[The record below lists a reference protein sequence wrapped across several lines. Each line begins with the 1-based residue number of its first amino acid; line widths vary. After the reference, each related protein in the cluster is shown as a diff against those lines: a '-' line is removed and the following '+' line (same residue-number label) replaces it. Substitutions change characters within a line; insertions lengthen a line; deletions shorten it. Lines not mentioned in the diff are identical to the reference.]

1 MLQQSIGARRRAVS
15 PLLVHLFGSLL
26 LLAGVLAAVPQAFG
40 QATQAAIGVYRPG
53 VSKFFLDGNFD
64 NIVDLKLAFG
74 TPGTDVG
81 LVGDLAGAGTRYPV
95 IYRNGAW
102 LVDFNKDGVT
112 DQTIN
117 FGGAAN
123 DKPLIADMDGDGL
136 EDLVLFRDGI
146 WYVSATRN
154 GAITATYG
162 FGAPGDVPLLGDV
175 DHTGVKGL
183 FVYRNG
189 AWYGSTARN
198 GVVDKIYG
206 FGGDPFD
213 IPMMFDYDGD
223 GKDDLVLYRNGIW
236 YISTNGGASVT
247 AVRNFGVAGDKPLYA
262 GTGTTSTAFLDA
274 ARFLTHASF
283 GPVAAELTKA
293 AGAAGVFPFNLNCT
307 VGNMAPCFSVYIDDQ
322 FAKPATTLPVMA
334 YQPQN
339 QPGNCGSPLL
349 PGGPADA
356 LNWGTNCPRDLYT
369 QFVPQ
374 RYFFKNA
381 MTAPDQ
387 LRQRVTWALSQILVT
402 SAANDPI
409 GYANRNYQQLL
420 QDYALDNFWNLLFRI
435 SVDPLMGN
443 YLDMVNNAKADPVK
457 NTNPNENYAREIMQ
471 LFSIGLW
478 ELNNDGTLMLD
489 GGGNPIPTYSQTDIT
504 EMAKVMTGWTYW
516 PITGPLGWAKP
527 INYLVNMTP
536 CEGPTPPAGGTV
548 CGGLNWHDT
557 TQKDL
562 AFIPPVTIASGQS
575 ADTDLRAAVNS
586 LFYHANTP
594 PFIGKQLIQHLVTS
608 NPSPAY
614 VQRVSNVFINNGSG
628 VRGDMKAVVKAI
640 LLDPEALTPRNP
652 VISSF
657 GKLKEPVLLVTNLPR
672 AMNSTSDGVY
682 LIGQTRNMDQEVYT
696 SPTVFNYYPA
706 DYVIPGTSLAGPQFG
721 IFNATTYF
729 PRANFM
735 YSMTLGASCPGGT
748 PNVCGQN
755 ADSTVLNSTGTKIDY
770 GQLTPFANNTA
781 NLIQQVN
788 NMLLFG
794 TMPTGMK
801 VQIKN
806 AIDIPAYGGPSG
818 PYSATQLLNRA
829 RAAVYLVTVSP
840 KYQLEF

>member
-15 PLLVHLFGSLL
+15 PLFVHLFGMVLL
-26 LLAGVLAAVPQAFG
+26 LVGVLAAAPQASG
-40 QATQAAIGVYRPG
+40 QAMQAAIGVYRPS

-64 NIVDLKLAFG
+64 NVVDLKLVFG

-95 IYRNGAW
+95 IYRNGTW
-102 LVDFNKDGVT
+102 LVDSNKDGVT
-112 DQTIN
+112 DLTIN

-123 DKPLIADMDGDGL
+123 DQPLIADMDGDGL

-154 GAITATYG
+154 GVITATYG

-175 DHTGVKGL
+175 NGTGVKGL

-189 AWYGSTARN
+189 TWYGTTGRN
-198 GVVDKIYG
+198 GIVDKIYG
-206 FGGDPFD
+206 FGGVAGD

-223 GKDDLVLYRNGIW
+223 GKDDLVIYRNGAW

-247 AVRNFGVAGDKPLYA
+247 ATRIFGVAGDKPLYA
-262 GTGTTSTAFLDA
+262 GTGATSTQFLDA

-293 AGAAGVFPFNLNCT
+293 VTMG
-307 VGNMAPCFSVYIDDQ
+307 FSAYIDDQ
-322 FAKPATTLPVMA
+322 FAMPATTLPAMA
-334 YQPQN
+334 YAPQSQPS
-339 QPGNCGSPLL
+339 NCTSPLT

-356 LNWGTNCPRDLYT
+356 VNFGTNCPRDLYT

-409 GYANRNYQQLL
+409 AYANRNYQQLL

-457 NTNPNENYAREIMQ
+457 LTNPNENYARESMQ
-471 LFSIGLW
+471 LFSVGLW

-489 GGGNPIPTYSQTDIT
+489 ASLNPIPTYSQTDIT

-516 PITGPLGWAKP
+516 PISGPLGWAKP

-548 CGGLNWHDT
+548 CGTQNWHDI
-557 TQKDL
+557 TQKDM
-562 AFIPPVTIASGQS
+562 AFIPPVTIAAGQS
-575 ADTDLRAAVNS
+575 ADTDLRAAVNA
-586 LFYHANTP
+586 LFYHANMP

-657 GKLKEPVLLVTNLPR
+657 GKLKEPVLLVTNLLR
-672 AMNSTSDGVY
+672 AMNSSSDGVY
-682 LIGQTRNMDQEVYT
+682 LVGQTRSMDEEVYT
-696 SPTVFNYYPA
+696 SPTVFNFYPA

-735 YSMTLGASCPGGT
+735 YNLSLGASCPAGT
-748 PNVCGQN
+748 PNVCGPN
-755 ADSTVLNSTGTKIDY
+755 ADATVKNSTGTKIDY

-794 TMPTGMK
+794 TMPAGMK

-806 AIDIPAYGGPSG
+806 AIDIPAYGGPAG
-818 PYSATQLLNRA
+818 PYTAAQLLNRA

>member
-1 MLQQSIGARRRAVS
+1 MLQESIGARRRTVS
-15 PLLVHLFGSLL
+15 PLFVHMLGALL
-26 LLAGVLAAVPQAFG
+26 LLAGLLAAMPPAFG
-40 QATQAAIGVYRPG
+40 QMKAAIGVYRPV

-64 NIVDLKLAFG
+64 AQIDLKLVFG
-74 TPGTDVG
+74 TPGSDVG

-95 IYRNGAW
+95 VYRNGQW
-102 LVDFNKDGVT
+102 LVDSNKDGVT

-146 WYVSATRN
+146 WYVSPRN
-154 GAITATYG
+154 GLITATYF
-162 FGAPGDVPLLGDV
+162 FGAPGDIPLLGDV
-175 DHTGVKGL
+175 NGTGVKGL

-189 AWYGSTARN
+189 TWYGTTGRN

-206 FGGDPFD
+206 FGGAVND
-213 IPMMFDYDGD
+213 IPTMFDFDGD
-223 GKDDLVLYRNGIW
+223 GKDDLAVYRDGVW

-247 AVRNFGVAGDKPLYA
+247 ATRVFGGAGDKPLYA
-262 GTGTTSTAFLDA
+262 GTGATSTQFLDA

-293 AGAAGVFPFNLNCT
+293 VTMG
-307 VGNMAPCFSVYIDDQ
+307 FSAYIDDQ
-322 FAKPATTLPVMA
+322 FAKPPSTLPVMA

-339 QPGNCGSPLL
+339 QPANCTSPLTA
-349 PGGPADA
+349 GGPADA
-356 LNWGTNCPRDLYT
+356 VNFGTNCPRDLYT
-369 QFVPQ
+369 QFVSQ

-381 MTAPDQ
+381 LTAPDQ

-420 QDYALDNFWNLLFRI
+420 QDYAFDNFWNLLFRV

-478 ELNNDGTLMLD
+478 ELNSDGTLMLD
-489 GGGNPIPTYSQTDIT
+489 GLGNPIPTYSQTDIT

-516 PITGPLGWAKP
+516 PITGSLGWNKP
-527 INYLVNMTP
+527 INYLFNMTP
-536 CEGPTPPAGGTV
+536 CEGPTPPAGGVV
-548 CGGLNWHDT
+548 CGTQNWHDIT
-557 TQKDL
+557 AKNM
-562 AFIPPVTIASGQS
+562 AFVPPVTIAAGQT
-575 ADTDLRAAVNS
+575 ADTDLRAAVNA
-586 LFYHANTP
+586 LFYHSNTP

-628 VRGDMKAVVKAI
+628 VRGDMKAVVKAV

-657 GKLKEPVLLVTNLPR
+657 GKLKEPVLLVTNLLR
-672 AMNSTSDGVY
+672 AVNSSSDGVY
-682 LIGQTRNMDQEVYT
+682 PLLQTPNMDENVYT

-735 YSMTLGASCPGGT
+735 YNLTLGAGCPAAT
-748 PNVCGQN
+748 PNVCGPN
-755 ADSTVLNSTGTKIDY
+755 PDATVKNSTGTKIDY
-770 GQLTPFANNTA
+770 GQLTPFAGNTA
-781 NLIQQVN
+781 NLIQQVD

-794 TMPTGMK
+794 TMPPGMK
-801 VQIKN
+801 VAIKN
-806 AIDIPAYGGPSG
+806 AIDIAALGGPAG
-818 PYSATQLLNRA
+818 PYSAQQLLDRA
-829 RAAVYLVTVSP
+829 RTAVYLVTVSP